1 MNQIVESLKSPEW
14 WISVVVVGIAINL
27 ASAYLKPR
35 LDTFLGRL
43 SRTVQER
50 NEKSRKRRQ
59 DLLDLLR
66 ADPQKQIVFSTYEMR
81 CRIGASTF
89 LLLAFMITVAGGVF
103 CYVTALYFLA
113 IPLWLFVAF
122 TLMAAMYDIFAATK
136 ACAIIS
142 EIHPDVSK

>member
-1 MNQIVESLKSPEW
+1 
-14 WISVVVVGIAINL
+14 
-27 ASAYLKPR
+27 
-35 LDTFLGRL
+35 
-43 SRTVQER
+43 
-50 NEKSRKRRQ
+50 
-59 DLLDLLR
+59 
-66 ADPQKQIVFSTYEMR
+66 
-81 CRIGASTF
+81 
-89 LLLAFMITVAGGVF
+89 MITVAGGVF